1 MREGLDRNEA
11 CRARFV
17 RRGIKA
23 IEFPV
28 VVSQSVKDMR
38 DSGIEKTSTC
48 RGRAIEQASMWSL
61 EGGKRTRR
69 TAVKLAG

>member
-17 RRGIKA
+17 RGGIKM
-23 IEFPV
+23 IGFPV
-28 VVSQSVKDMR
+28 VVSRSTRDMC
-38 DSGIEKTSTC
+38 DSGIEKASTC
-48 RGRAIEQASMWSL
+48 RGRAIEQASIWSL
-61 EGGKRTRR
+61 EGEKRTRR